1 MQRFQKFCLH
11 LPPSSK
17 GATAISAAS
26 ASSSTSSASDHRL
39 NKQHFMAAI
48 AGSNAVDCSMDL
60 VDRDMFYFLLFGKQG
75 MQVKA
80 IIREYLA
87 SHRLYHHCSKEEAS
101 QSKVRRA
108 SLCSSIKVVDKSS
121 DLFFSQLK
129 PSDLS
134 LYADRFWSLIVD
146 PLLQLSS
153 SSSSSGHPPVTET
166 AVGHPHAATVSTVSA
181 SSVSSSSSSSSSS
194 SASSSVGPNTTT
206 DYVSADTAAISCD
219 VYRDIVLV
227 GMKKYVEKVRFSSSV
242 HSNSSGT
249 SNSSSSSSRS
259 GQEHL
264 QQQQCGEDQSS
275 RICLLYTSD
284 AADE

>member
-1 MQRFQKFCLH
+1 
-11 LPPSSK
+11 
-17 GATAISAAS
+17 
-26 ASSSTSSASDHRL
+26 
-39 NKQHFMAAI
+39 
-48 AGSNAVDCSMDL
+48 
-60 VDRDMFYFLLFGKQG
+60 
-75 MQVKA
+75 
-80 IIREYLA
+80 
-87 SHRLYHHCSKEEAS
+87 
-101 QSKVRRA
+101 
-108 SLCSSIKVVDKSS
+108 VVDKSS

-153 SSSSSGHPPVTET
+153 SSSSSGHPPETET

-181 SSVSSSSSSSSSS
+181 SSVSL
-194 SASSSVGPNTTT
+194 SASSSVGPNT

-249 SNSSSSSSRS
+249 SNSNSSSSRS

-275 RICLLYTSD
+275 RIDLTAFSMSYADDLKMKLKVKTTMMSDRTSSSR
-284 AADE
+284 